1 VEKGVEKAEKRSIKM
16 GEHVE
21 RVTVSKKGRSVTA
34 VYPDGHRMSISYEE
48 FLNAFKDPYK
58 AELEYLAQ
66 IWYILGTYTD
76 LGREKVE
83 EIVATVRKRL
93 ESEA

>member
-1 VEKGVEKAEKRSIKM
+1 MEKTVEKERPIKM

-21 RVTVSKKGRSVTA
+21 RVTISKKGRSVTA
-34 VYPDGHRMSISYEE
+34 VYPDGRRVTVSYEE
-48 FLNAFKDPYK
+48 FLDAFKDPYK

>member
-1 VEKGVEKAEKRSIKM
+1 MSEEEKIRI
-16 GEHVE
+16 GEHVK
-21 RVTVSKKGRSVTA
+21 RVAISKGGRSVTV
-34 VYPDGHRMSISYEE
+34 VYPDGRKVRISYEE
-48 FLNAFKDPYK
+48 FLNVFKDQYK

-76 LGREKVE
+76 LGEKVE
-83 EIVATVRKRL
+83 EIVATVRKKL